1 MSLSYYLAKIRGGH
15 AEFISQPPAHAPGHL
30 ASSLGL
36 SSLAQTLGVLSHSYV
51 GSSLKLLV
59 LGSIVETGRRI
70 FMWLIERFGIQYC
83 TTMRF
88 SQGDPAYEWIV
99 LFLTQ
104 ENVWRRSREFTVSA
118 NNSRRKWAV
127 RAASDATVKANAEYV
142 PLYRQPQLFRWRGYW
157 VEIKRTGADA
167 GPHAMQGPYAYAG
180 HEGSSIDITV
190 YTLNMNVLSDLVE
203 DARLRYLEVNRPNV
217 VIYLTDS
224 PQFSHHQTAWATV
237 KHKIRRPLNSIILPP
252 HLLDSLVSD
261 ATEFLNTENWY
272 NEAGIPH
279 RRGYL
284 LYGPPGT
291 GKTSTIY
298 ALAGALNLE
307 IYSLSLASNFV
318 DDSYLQRA
326 ASAIPKHGLFLI
338 EDIDCA
344 FPSRE
349 DEEEEDANA
358 GAAGGAAMAAMM
370 MQVARRRGAGSK
382 VRRSLVT
389 LSGLLNVIDGIG
401 SEEGKLFFA
410 TTNHIDRLDAALLRP
425 GRIDRK
431 VQYDLATASQ
441 ARALFVRFFPA
452 WRFPDP
458 QPQDEGGAHGL
469 EVPLHMQQEL
479 AGAKMQNGE
488 EVKPVNGAT
497 NEGEKEED
505 ITIARLADVFAA
517 HIPPGEFSTAELQG
531 YLQGH
536 KARPRAAAGGVS
548 GWVESVREERQ
559 AGERR
564 KEERRARVRARREG
578 AGAGAG
584 IGVSVPGMGVP
595 GMGVQEMG
603 MGMGMGMGMQTQ
615 GAGLPGTGVA
625 GMGVGAVPG
634 LGAGGAVLGVVG
646 PVLAVNG
653 GNTELVVVAAE
664 TLPNGTQTNGVANGG
679 EGIPEAENLK
689 PVNGVYT
696 AVDSEEDAGDE
707 AEAEAEVGGAEAE
720 ARASKKATLV
730 DGFTAQLDSD
740 PEALKVR
747 EWRHKLQ
754 KTFLNSK
761 SLPPDEDM
769 PQVDSVF
776 SNVEGYQNMNIEY
789 LRYSKIEKVMRHI
802 SLLESGK
809 VPRDD
814 EFKFRYRA
822 KVLVD
827 KWQGILDGS
836 AAVTE
841 RDGTIN
847 SDEASS
853 T

>member
-15 AEFISQPPAHAPGHL
+15 VESAAQPPAHGPGHL

-59 LGSIVETGRRI
+59 LGSIVETGRRL
-70 FMWLIERFGIQYC
+70 FRWLIERFGIQYC

-157 VEIKRTGADA
+157 VEIKRTGSDA
-167 GPHAMQGPYAYAG
+167 GPHAMQGPYAYSG
-180 HEGSSIDITV
+180 HGGSSIDITI
-190 YTLNMNVLSDLVE
+190 YTLDMNVLSDLVE

-224 PQFSHHQTAWATV
+224 QPQFSPHHTAWATV
-237 KHKIRRPLNSIILPP
+237 KHKIRRPLDSIILPP
-252 HLLDSLVSD
+252 HLLDSLVAD

-349 DEEEEDANA
+349 DEEEEEEANA

-382 VRRSLVT
+382 VRHSMVT

-458 QPQDEGGAHGL
+458 QPRDEGGAHGL
-469 EVPLHMQQEL
+469 EVPLHMQQEP

-488 EVKPVNGAT
+488 DEKQVNGAT
-497 NEGEKEED
+497 NEEEKEED
-505 ITIARLADVFAA
+505 ITIAHLADLFAA
-517 HIPPGEFSTAELQG
+517 HIPQGEFSTAELQG

-536 KARPRAAAGGVS
+536 KARPRMAAGGVQ
-548 GWVESVREERQ
+548 GWVKSVREERQ
-559 AGERR
+559 AAERR
-564 KEERRARVRARREG
+564 KEERRAKARARREG
-578 AGAGAG
+578 AGAVAGAG
-584 IGVSVPGMGVP
+584 AAVPGTGV
-595 GMGVQEMG
+595 
-603 MGMGMGMGMQTQ
+603 GMGMQMQ
-615 GAGLPGTGVA
+615 GASLPVTGVP

-634 LGAGGAVLGVVG
+634 LNLGGMVPGVVG
-646 PVLAVNG
+646 PVPGGGHTDLAA
-653 GNTELVVVAAE
+653 VASHS
-664 TLPNGTQTNGVANGG
+664 LPNGNGVANKS
-679 EGIPEAENLK
+679 ESVTLVPESENVKL
-689 PVNGVYT
+689 VNGLHAEADKEDV
-696 AVDSEEDAGDE
+696 AGDDSEVEGEEGDAKV
-707 AEAEAEVGGAEAE
+707 AL
-720 ARASKKATLV
+720 RASKRATLV
-730 DGFTAQLDSD
+730 DGFSGAF
-740 PEALKVR
+740 A
-747 EWRHKLQ
+747 
-754 KTFLNSK
+754 
-761 SLPPDEDM
+761 
-769 PQVDSVF
+769 
-776 SNVEGYQNMNIEY
+776 I
-789 LRYSKIEKVMRHI
+789 RYSTLVKCT
-802 SLLESGK
+802 
-809 VPRDD
+809 DD
-814 EFKFRYRA
+814 T
-822 KVLVD
+822 
-827 KWQGILDGS
+827 QQ
-836 AAVTE
+836 
-841 RDGTIN
+841 
-847 SDEASS
+847 
-853 T
+853 